1 MPYIIPN
8 DNEHGYANIHSEIKK
23 IKTPELKETLNIIIR
38 HIKKYNR
45 VKIKELR
52 EELIIWLSN

>member
-52 EELIIWLSN
+52 EELII